1 MTRTK
6 LYLRRTIRLA
16 PLVGIIFFSSS
27 GGPYGTETL
36 LSSSGAGMSMVLLA
50 VVPLLLSVPMSLM
63 NAELGSALPLEGG
76 FYSWVKIACGP
87 FWGFLEAMFSWLA
100 SWLDTALYPVI
111 FVDYLSLWFPDLA
124 RGKHSLISLW
134 NGGFDIDLH
143 WAVAILMMIPIA
155 YLNIRGAEI
164 IGRTLVAFMFI
175 IFTPIVIFTVLA
187 VFHYSSH
194 SNIHIMSPF
203 TLSGQSLWGSAGA
216 GLGIVLWSYI
226 GYDSVTTTGGE
237 IKDPSRNYPMALL
250 ITVPLVAVTYIVTF
264 FAALASGLYNGHP
277 DKWNNGDFAI
287 AGDALGGHWLKNFM
301 IIGGLVAQ
309 AGLFSSFLLC
319 MSRLPFVLAAD
330 RYLPRK
336 VADISPKYGT
346 PVRAIII
353 SVMIYSVFAAL
364 NFTTLIDSDMILT
377 LFALMLEFVAL
388 LVLRAKYPNMKRP
401 FRIGGGW
408 WGAIAVCV
416 GPVLLTIWLLQS
428 TFVDEP
434 LAFWIGIIFSVG
446 GAIAYP
452 LLKKYLKRGELDAE
466 LDVSGV
472 DFGDGLVPDPPR

>member
-1 MTRTK
+1 
-6 LYLRRTIRLA
+6 
-16 PLVGIIFFSSS
+16 
-27 GGPYGTETL
+27 
-36 LSSSGAGMSMVLLA
+36 
-50 VVPLLLSVPMSLM
+50 
-63 NAELGSALPLEGG
+63 
-76 FYSWVKIACGP
+76 
-87 FWGFLEAMFSWLA
+87 
-100 SWLDTALYPVI
+100 
-111 FVDYLSLWFPDLA
+111 
-124 RGKHSLISLW
+124 
-134 NGGFDIDLH
+134 
-143 WAVAILMMIPIA
+143 
-155 YLNIRGAEI
+155 
-164 IGRTLVAFMFI
+164 
-175 IFTPIVIFTVLA
+175 
-187 VFHYSSH
+187 
-194 SNIHIMSPF
+194 
-203 TLSGQSLWGSAGA
+203 
-216 GLGIVLWSYI
+216 
-226 GYDSVTTTGGE
+226 VTTTGGE
-237 IKDPSRNYPMALL
+237 IKDPSRSYPRALL
-250 ITVPLVAVTYIVTF
+250 ITVPLVAITYVITF

-301 IIGGLVAQ
+301 IVGGLVAQ

-346 PVRAIII
+346 PVRAIIL
-353 SVMIYSVFAAL
+353 SVMIYSIFAAL

-416 GPVLLTIWLLQS
+416 GPVLLTMWLLQS

-472 DFGDGLVPDPPR
+472 DFGDGLVSDSPR